1 MNKYLDLSGLSYFWD
16 KIKNYAVK
24 RITSTDN
31 AVVRFD
37 GTNGNVQNS
46 DITIDDNNII
56 TTPGDIILKNSSNGA
71 ATPKI
76 EFRRGSNT
84 DTYND
89 WHINTNSSGN
99 LIVGLKA
106 SSAATTKATL
116 TSSGVTFANALEASS
131 IKKTGGTSSQFL
143 KADGSVDS
151 NTYINTSSTAQ
162 TKSGNLTANKFI
174 TSGGTSDEFVKGDG
188 SLSDK
193 LYPKNIEWPASGQWH
208 VGLKSLETLFK
219 DSGVNVFAYI
229 NPDYMDVEYTN
240 DGGTTWLDYQ
250 ATNAQK
256 IAFCTKEDSLL
267 IGKKGSNV
275 EKTNNDKVRITFHV
289 GCGVYCH
296 AQMLIF
302 RGFFSGSCSITIEQ
316 TTYADQNTFTEYGT
330 YSPIGDNPGYV
341 VIPFD
346 RFLFGN
352 NQVHDLRITL
362 SYIGNTY
369 PNNNK
374 SLSCIRVYSSNTYS
388 ANSTMAKTNHLYDY
402 DTNRNMILPNCILPT
417 FNGVADLGSSSYKWK
432 NVYAKS
438 FIKSGGTS
446 SQFLKAD
453 GSVDSNNYAGSQ
465 SAGGPANKTVSIPFG
480 QVDSTSAATAF
491 TATVDGITELRD
503 GICVCLQN
511 GVINSA
517 SGYTININ
525 NLGAKPVYNSK
536 SGNAS
541 VDAFTNGSSYLFVYN
556 STRISGGC
564 WDMVTGYFESDTDYR
579 AYQIRTNSQSLP
591 ASATIRSRRLLFT
604 SADGSKYVPA
614 NTTGSTTTTYP
625 KIPTTTKINPF
636 GAILYYNSTSNTH
649 PGVTPSSTILYQ
661 QINIQL
667 GYSFNWSTGQGDSLT
682 LTDNAPV
689 YLKCI
694 PQADGSA
701 KIATNADIPIVQS
714 LPTTDDGKIYIFLG
728 NATSATTIELMLNHP
743 VYYYKNGAIRLWTG
757 PV

>member
-1 MNKYLDLSGLSYFWD
+1 MNKYLDLNGLSYFWN
-16 KIKNYAVK
+16 KIKSYAVK
-24 RITSTDN
+24 RISSTDN

-37 GTNGNVQNS
+37 GTDGNVQNS
-46 DITIDDNNII
+46 GITIDDNNVI

-106 SSAATTKATL
+106 SSSAAVAKATL
-116 TSSGVTFANALEASS
+116 TSSGITFANSLEASS

-151 NTYINTSSTAQ
+151 TSYIQTVKVNNTPLTPDSNKAVNIDLTSYLQSQSVEVVTIQGSIDDYISEEGLPSGTYNTLIGYLSQGKFAILKFDNASEQSVQYLIPTYIDFSAEIDFIGDAGKMYILDNSDYLDNYNNLQRTSEKVTSISASSTNQQYPSAKLLYDQ
-162 TKSGNLTANKFI
+162 LQLKANLASPTFTGGITVSNGDVSVNNGDLSVNGDIALSGNVELNNAI
-174 TSGGTSDEFVKGDG
+174 
-188 SLSDK
+188 
-193 LYPKNIEWPASGQWH
+193 LYENGNIS
-208 VGLKSLETLFK
+208 
-219 DSGVNVFAYI
+219 
-229 NPDYMDVEYTN
+229 
-240 DGGTTWLDYQ
+240 
-250 ATNAQK
+250 
-256 IAFCTKEDSLL
+256 
-267 IGKKGSNV
+267 
-275 EKTNNDKVRITFHV
+275 TF
-289 GCGVYCH
+289 G
-296 AQMLIF
+296 
-302 RGFFSGSCSITIEQ
+302 
-316 TTYADQNTFTEYGT
+316 
-330 YSPIGDNPGYV
+330 
-341 VIPFD
+341 
-346 RFLFGN
+346 
-352 NQVHDLRITL
+352 
-362 SYIGNTY
+362 
-369 PNNNK
+369 
-374 SLSCIRVYSSNTYS
+374 
-388 ANSTMAKTNHLYDY
+388 
-402 DTNRNMILPNCILPT
+402 
-417 FNGVADLGSSSYKWK
+417 
-432 NVYAKS
+432 S

-453 GSVDSNNYAGSQ
+453 GSVDSSNYAGSQ

-480 QVDSTSAATAF
+480 QVDSTSTATAF

-503 GICVCLQN
+503 GVCVWLRN
-511 GVINSA
+511 GVINSE

-525 NLGAKPVYNSK
+525 NLGAKPVYASY
-536 SGNAS
+536 SGGRSGTGFAQN
-541 VDAFTNGSSYLFVYN
+541 TTYLFIYN
-556 STRISGGC
+556 STRVTDGC
-564 WDMVTGYFESDTDYR
+564 WDADFGYYEDDTDYR

-591 ASATIRSRRLLFT
+591 ASAIIRSRRLLFT

-614 NTTGSTTTTYP
+614 NTTSSTTTTYP
-625 KIPTTTKINPF
+625 KTPTTTKINPF
-636 GAILYYNSTSNTH
+636 GAILYYNSTSNTSS
-649 PGVTPSSTILYQ
+649 GATPSSTILYQ

-728 NATSATTIELMLNHP
+728 NATSATAVELMLNHP

>member
-1 MNKYLDLSGLSYFWD
+1 MNKYLDLNGLSYFWD
-16 KIKNYAVK
+16 KIKLYISDKLDKVV
-24 RITSTDN
+24 TTDT
-31 AVVRFD
+31 D
-37 GTNGNVQNS
+37 Q
-46 DITIDDNNII
+46 TISGIK
-56 TTPGDIILKNSSNGA
+56 TFSNGLKLN
-71 ATPKI
+71 T
-76 EFRRGSNT
+76 GSSWSNT
-84 DTYND
+84 DRTIPFSANGVPTQVRYINDNSSKGLTYNPS
-89 WHINTNSSGN
+89 TGALKVGS
-99 LIVGLKA
+99 IVKR
-106 SSAATTKATL
+106 
-116 TSSGVTFANALEASS
+116 
-131 IKKTGGTSSQFL
+131 GGTSSQFL

-151 NTYINTSSTAQ
+151 S
-162 TKSGNLTANKFI
+162 
-174 TSGGTSDEFVKGDG
+174 
-188 SLSDK
+188 
-193 LYPKNIEWPASGQWH
+193 
-208 VGLKSLETLFK
+208 
-219 DSGVNVFAYI
+219 
-229 NPDYMDVEYTN
+229 
-240 DGGTTWLDYQ
+240 
-250 ATNAQK
+250 
-256 IAFCTKEDSLL
+256 
-267 IGKKGSNV
+267 
-275 EKTNNDKVRITFHV
+275 
-289 GCGVYCH
+289 
-296 AQMLIF
+296 
-302 RGFFSGSCSITIEQ
+302 
-316 TTYADQNTFTEYGT
+316 
-330 YSPIGDNPGYV
+330 
-341 VIPFD
+341 
-346 RFLFGN
+346 
-352 NQVHDLRITL
+352 
-362 SYIGNTY
+362 
-369 PNNNK
+369 
-374 SLSCIRVYSSNTYS
+374 
-388 ANSTMAKTNHLYDY
+388 
-402 DTNRNMILPNCILPT
+402 
-417 FNGVADLGSSSYKWK
+417 
-432 NVYAKS
+432 
-438 FIKSGGTS
+438 
-446 SQFLKAD
+446 
-453 GSVDSNNYAGSQ
+453 NYAGSQ

-480 QVDSTSAATAF
+480 QVDSTSTATAF

-604 SADGSKYVPA
+604 SANGSKYVPA
-614 NTTGSTTTTYP
+614 NTTGDTTTTYP

-636 GAILYYNSTSNTH
+636 GAILYYNSTSNTR

>member
-1 MNKYLDLSGLSYFWD
+1 MPQVGGSYVYVSWNNVFTKLWNKIGTYFAR
-16 KIKNYAVK
+16 KASPTFTGG
-24 RITSTDN
+24 IT
-31 AVVRFD
+31 V
-37 GTNGNVQNS
+37 
-46 DITIDDNNII
+46 
-56 TTPGDIILKNSSNGA
+56 
-71 ATPKI
+71 
-76 EFRRGSNT
+76 
-84 DTYND
+84 
-89 WHINTNSSGN
+89 SSGN
-99 LIVGLKA
+99 ISVSNGDLSVNGDI
-106 SSAATTKATL
+106 
-116 TSSGVTFANALEASS
+116 AL
-131 IKKTGGTSSQFL
+131 
-143 KADGSVDS
+143 
-151 NTYINTSSTAQ
+151 
-162 TKSGNLTANKFI
+162 SGNVELNNT
-174 TSGGTSDEFVKGDG
+174 T
-188 SLSDK
+188 
-193 LYPKNIEWPASGQWH
+193 LYENGNIS
-208 VGLKSLETLFK
+208 
-219 DSGVNVFAYI
+219 
-229 NPDYMDVEYTN
+229 
-240 DGGTTWLDYQ
+240 
-250 ATNAQK
+250 
-256 IAFCTKEDSLL
+256 
-267 IGKKGSNV
+267 
-275 EKTNNDKVRITFHV
+275 TF
-289 GCGVYCH
+289 G
-296 AQMLIF
+296 
-302 RGFFSGSCSITIEQ
+302 
-316 TTYADQNTFTEYGT
+316 
-330 YSPIGDNPGYV
+330 
-341 VIPFD
+341 
-346 RFLFGN
+346 
-352 NQVHDLRITL
+352 
-362 SYIGNTY
+362 
-369 PNNNK
+369 
-374 SLSCIRVYSSNTYS
+374 
-388 ANSTMAKTNHLYDY
+388 
-402 DTNRNMILPNCILPT
+402 
-417 FNGVADLGSSSYKWK
+417 
-432 NVYAKS
+432 S

-453 GSVDSNNYAGSQ
+453 GSVDSSNYAGSQ

-480 QVDSTSAATAF
+480 QVDSTSISTAF

-556 STRISGGC
+556 STRTSGGC
-564 WDMVTGYFESDTDYR
+564 WDMVTGYFESNTDYR

-614 NTTGSTTTTYP
+614 NTTGDTTTTYP

-636 GAILYYNSTSNTH
+636 GAILYYNSTSNTR

-728 NATSATTIELMLNHP
+728 NATSATGVELMLNHP